1 MFLETNVEADEE
13 NGVIEISSDTRCCYY
28 AEDEKI
34 IRHRKIITG
43 DVGIWNQKML
53 LWQGRQDDVIK
64 INGRSGIDNVSDSNV
79 LVSGRLFSMI
89 YQRS

>member
-64 INGRSGIDNVSDSNV
+64 INERSDNNNVSGSNV